1 MKTKYDNYTSVFSIL
16 SIILSITGFAAIH
29 FKQSA
34 VVINFIFFLMLVCTV
49 FGAIFLFFT
58 YRHRS

>member
-1 MKTKYDNYTSVFSIL
+1 MKTKYDNYSLVFSIL
-16 SIILSITGFAAIH
+16 SIILSIIGFAAIY

-49 FGAIFLFFT
+49 FGTVFLFLT